1 MKVQGYWVLSLF
13 IAAALT
19 FAGCG
24 DTASDSGNGGTTP
37 AAASDGGDDAGGDTE
52 EGSDAKEGSDNASTE
67 APSGEF
73 QMVSLNVPN
82 MT

>member
-13 IAAALT
+13 IVAALT

-24 DTASDSGNGGTTP
+24 DTATEGGGGTTTTESSDDSGSD
-37 AAASDGGDDAGGDTE
+37 AAESEDG
-52 EGSDAKEGSDNASTE
+52 GSDAKEGSDNASTE
-67 APSGEF
+67 TSSNF
-73 QMVSLNVPN
+73 QNVSLSVPN